1 MREEAFLTRV
11 EKPGRY
17 LGGEVNA
24 VVKDHAACR
33 LSIALAFPDVYEVGM
48 SHLGLQI
55 LYGILNAE
63 PGVVAERC
71 YAPWPDLEGELVRRA
86 LPLVTLESRT
96 PLHAFDLV
104 GFSLQYELSY
114 TNVLA
119 MLDLGG
125 IPLRAAARGE
135 DHPLVI
141 AGGPCAFNPLPMSP
155 FIDAFVIGEGE
166 AVIGE
171 IARALMAAK
180 SRGERRASRLARLA
194 EIEGVYCPALHTHG
208 EIIRK
213 RTVPDLNAWHG
224 PVCPVVP
231 LVKTIHDRLVLE
243 IARGCT
249 RGCRFCQA
257 GMLWRPVRERDP
269 DILLQMSDRML
280 AATGHE
286 ELSLLSLSAGD
297 YPHIEALLGL
307 LMDRHYAR
315 RVALA
320 LPSLRVET
328 LTPRLME
335 VIRRVRK
342 TSFTLAPEAGTQ
354 RLRDRINKGN
364 TEADLMATAG
374 NVFDAG
380 WRSLKLYFMIGLPG
394 EGETDLDGIV
404 DLAHKTLPRGKSPG
418 QVAVSLSTFVPKPHT
433 PFQWERQI
441 DLAETEAR
449 QAYFRRRLRH
459 PRLTVRWHDGRM
471 SLLEGLL
478 SRGDERMGDLLE
490 RAYALGCRFDGWG
503 DRFRFDLW
511 EAALD
516 GLGVDREAALAARPP
531 AAALPWDRIAT
542 GVSADFLREEAARAL
557 DGRLTEDCR
566 TGPCHRCGVCDHET
580 IRIVP
585 AGPPPETA
593 APSQPG
599 TPAPSRPPVYRR
611 YRLRFVKEGRARF
624 LSHLELAAILI
635 RAIRLAGLD
644 FRYSEGFHPHPR
656 LSFAVATSVGME
668 SREEYADIE
677 LIDPGL
683 DPERLRDAINRRL
696 PAGIAVTDAAPID
709 PATPSLADAIGGF
722 RYEITLP
729 DDLDETDG
737 RAIPERVSAFLAA
750 DTCPFVREGKGKTQT
765 RDIRPYV
772 ADLKWAPEAR
782 RLTASVRFDARG
794 AVRPS
799 ELLIHVLKLPEAT
812 AREARIVKT
821 AVLGKEGGRE
831 SARPAQDLC

>member
-24 VVKDHAACR
+24 VVKDRAACR
-33 LSIALAFPDVYEVGM
+33 LSVALAFPDVYEVGM
-48 SHLGLQI
+48 SHLGIQI

-71 YAPWPDLEGELVRRA
+71 YAPWPDLEAELVRRG
-86 LPLVTLESRT
+86 LPLATLESRT
-96 PLHAFDLV
+96 PLRDFDLV

-166 AVIGE
+166 DVIGE

-180 SRGERRASRLARLA
+180 SWGERRPARLARLA
-194 EIEGVYCPALHTHG
+194 EIEGVFCPGLHTHG

-224 PVCPVVP
+224 PACPVVP
-231 LVKTIHDRLVLE
+231 LVKTIHDRLILE

-257 GMLWRPVRERDP
+257 GMVWRPVRERDP
-269 DILLQMSDRML
+269 DILMQMSDRML

-394 EGETDLDGIV
+394 EGEADLDGIV
-404 DLAHKTLPRGKSPG
+404 DLAHKTLPRGKAPG

-441 DLAETEAR
+441 NLAETEAR

-459 PRLTVRWHDGRM
+459 P
-471 SLLEGLL
+471 
-478 SRGDERMGDLLE
+478 
-490 RAYALGCRFDGWG
+490 A
-503 DRFRFDLW
+503 
-511 EAALD
+511 
-516 GLGVDREAALAARPP
+516 
-531 AAALPWDRIAT
+531 
-542 GVSADFLREEAARAL
+542 
-557 DGRLTEDCR
+557 
-566 TGPCHRCGVCDHET
+566 
-580 IRIVP
+580 
-585 AGPPPETA
+585 
-593 APSQPG
+593 
-599 TPAPSRPPVYRR
+599 
-611 YRLRFVKEGRARF
+611 
-624 LSHLELAAILI
+624 
-635 RAIRLAGLD
+635 
-644 FRYSEGFHPHPR
+644 
-656 LSFAVATSVGME
+656 
-668 SREEYADIE
+668 
-677 LIDPGL
+677 
-683 DPERLRDAINRRL
+683 
-696 PAGIAVTDAAPID
+696 
-709 PATPSLADAIGGF
+709 
-722 RYEITLP
+722 
-729 DDLDETDG
+729 
-737 RAIPERVSAFLAA
+737 
-750 DTCPFVREGKGKTQT
+750 
-765 RDIRPYV
+765 
-772 ADLKWAPEAR
+772 
-782 RLTASVRFDARG
+782 
-794 AVRPS
+794 
-799 ELLIHVLKLPEAT
+799 
-812 AREARIVKT
+812 
-821 AVLGKEGGRE
+821 
-831 SARPAQDLC
+831 